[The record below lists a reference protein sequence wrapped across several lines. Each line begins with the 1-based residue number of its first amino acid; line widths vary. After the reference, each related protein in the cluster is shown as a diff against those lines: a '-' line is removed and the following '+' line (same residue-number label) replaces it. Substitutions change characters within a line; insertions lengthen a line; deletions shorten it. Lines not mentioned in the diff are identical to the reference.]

1 MTSEEHKKVLF
12 ILSKAR
18 DPRTIRAY
26 FFLMRNLYIIIKRM
40 FVGKQM
46 QGKITPFH
54 PYLFLQTAVPGPFSA
69 KWD

>member
-1 MTSEEHKKVLF
+1 
-12 ILSKAR
+12 
-18 DPRTIRAY
+18 
-26 FFLMRNLYIIIKRM
+26 M